1 MSQAPT
7 ALPAPTRLR
16 IFAYLGTLIV
26 LLGFGS
32 PHGGLI
38 DTPVTFFLKNRL
50 HLSAHATTIFRLLG
64 ATPLFVA
71 FVFGFVRDTF
81 NPLGR
86 RDRGFL
92 ILFGSLTA
100 VVYAVFAF
108 VPISYGGLLAGL
120 ILANASFL
128 FVWSAQNGLTSALG
142 QQHVMSGRISA
153 AWNIFHYVPVVTAY
167 FLGGVLSQAIE
178 GEKAATAARVLF
190 LAGATIMA
198 GVALFGLWRP
208 ASVFDNLR
216 GERLPGASRWDDLK
230 RLARHGPIWP
240 ALTVWLLWSF
250 APGSSTPLAYFMQNR
265 LHATDAQW
273 GEWNALFLGGLIPTF
288 LLFGWLCQ
296 KLPLRTI
303 LLWATLAAIPQ
314 FVPLAFIHTV
324 PQALAAAVV
333 IGLLG
338 GCASAAYL
346 DLVIRCT
353 PPGLQGTVM
362 MLYWALFFVAD
373 RFGDVLGGVLYDRF
387 HNFNACVIA
396 ITVVYALILPILW
409 LVPRRLTS
417 TRDGEVPA

>member
-1 MSQAPT
+1 LSETPT
-7 ALPAPTRLR
+7 SLPAAARLR
-16 IFAYLGTLIV
+16 IFAYLGVLIV

-50 HLSAHATTIFRLLG
+50 HLTAQQTTLFRLLA
-64 ATPLFVA
+64 ATPLFFA

-86 RDRGFL
+86 RDRGFF
-92 ILFGSLTA
+92 ILFGAVTA
-100 VVYAVFAF
+100 AVYACFAF
-108 VPISYGGLLAGL
+108 VPIGPVTLVAGV

-142 QQHVMSGRISA
+142 QQHVMSGRIAA
-153 AWNIFHYVPVVTAY
+153 AWNVFHYAPVVTAY
-167 FLGGVLSQAIE
+167 FLGGLLSQSLE
-178 GEKAATAARVLF
+178 GQQAPIAARVLF
-190 LAGATIMA
+190 LVGAAIMA
-198 GVALFGLWRP
+198 AVAAFGFWRP
-208 ASVFDNLR
+208 QAVYGNLA
-216 GERLPGASRWDDLK
+216 ERPPAASRWSDIQ
-230 RLARHGPIWP
+230 RLMRHWPIWP
-240 ALTVWLLWSF
+240 ALAIWLLWSF

-296 KLPLRTI
+296 RVALRTI

-314 FVPLAFIHTV
+314 FVPMAFIHSV

-362 MLYWALFFVAD
+362 MLYWALFYVAD
-373 RFGDVLGGVLYDRF
+373 RFGDVLGGALYERF
-387 HNFNACVIA
+387 HNFDACVVA

-409 LVPRRLTS
+409 LVPRRLTA
-417 TRDGEVPA
+417 TKDGEVPV